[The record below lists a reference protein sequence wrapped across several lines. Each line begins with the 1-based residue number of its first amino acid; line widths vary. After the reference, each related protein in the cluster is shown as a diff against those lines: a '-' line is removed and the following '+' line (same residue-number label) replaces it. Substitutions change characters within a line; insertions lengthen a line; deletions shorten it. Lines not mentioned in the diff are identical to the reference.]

1 MKIDLEAVTK
11 KYGKD
16 GNEKCVLDHVSLSV
30 GKGEMVAICGKS
42 GAGKSTLLHLIGLL
56 DAPTSG
62 TISFDGQNITAT
74 KSDRELSKIR
84 NEKIGFVLQD
94 FGLIEDE
101 SVYNNVSLPLMF
113 GKAKLTSIDER
124 VQDVLAKVGMDP
136 FVKTGVS
143 ILSGGEK
150 QRVAIARAL
159 INAPELILADEPTGA
174 LDTENAGIVMDIF
187 EKIHKERV
195 TIIIVTHDED
205 VARRCDRIIR
215 IADGKLC
222 S

>member
-1 MKIDLEAVTK
+1 MKIDLDAVTK

-16 GNEKCVLDHVSLSV
+16 GSEKCVLDHVSLSV
-30 GKGEMVAICGKS
+30 ETGEMVAVCGKS

-124 VQDVLAKVGMDP
+124 VQDVLAKVGMDS
-136 FVKTGVS
+136 FV
-143 ILSGGEK
+143 E
-150 QRVAIARAL
+150 
-159 INAPELILADEPTGA
+159 
-174 LDTENAGIVMDIF
+174 
-187 EKIHKERV
+187 
-195 TIIIVTHDED
+195 
-205 VARRCDRIIR
+205 
-215 IADGKLC
+215 
-222 S
+222 